1 MKLLLGEN
9 VGVPAIQL
17 NKGGEGI
24 GSSHALKIALPSVL
38 FLAPP
43 SHTCSE
49 AAQPEMSGWSRVNP
63 PRVAVG
69 SLQPLFRPGVR
80 TDISFNCLE

>member
-49 AAQPEMSGWSRVNP
+49 AANSST
-63 PRVAVG
+63 VG
-69 SLQPLFRPGVR
+69 IFPKVTRLFLSNSLYAQTL
-80 TDISFNCLE
+80 N